1 MNGIYLDNAAT
12 SFPKPEEVYRA
23 VEDYMRRCGGTPA
36 RGRHPRALHA
46 GRVVSECRQGLLR
59 LLGAPTPEYALAFT
73 SGATEALNLA
83 LKGLLPPEAHVVVTD
98 LEHNSVFRP
107 LQALRRER
115 GVRWTRVAPLG
126 DGTVAP
132 GDIARA
138 MGPETRLVVTT
149 HASNVLGTVLDVPAI
164 AEVAH
169 RRGVPV
175 LVDAAQTA
183 GVVPLSI
190 GSWEIDMLA
199 FTGHKSLLGPP
210 GTGGLIFRSDL
221 PIRPIK
227 EGGTGTSS
235 ERDSQPE
242 ELPDRLE
249 AGSPNMYGIAGL
261 AAAVG
266 FLERLGVESIG
277 RRKARQLAELR
288 ARLAAIPG
296 IRLYGSADPQRSAG
310 ILAFNVEGVSSERVA
325 EELWKSA
332 GIMVRAGLHCAPHL
346 HAHFGTLGQG
356 MVRVGIGFST
366 SDEELRIL
374 ADTVASG
381 ARAWSSEGP
390 SRAGERR
397 PG

>member
-12 SFPKPEEVYRA
+12 SFPKPEDVYRA
-23 VEDYMRRCGGTPA
+23 VEEYMRRCGGTPA
-36 RGRHPRALHA
+36 RGRHPRSLHA
-46 GRVVSECRQGLLR
+46 GRLMSECRERLLR
-59 LLGAPTPEYALAFT
+59 LAGAPAGDYALAFA

-83 LKGLLPPEAHVVVTD
+83 LKGFLPPGAHVVVTD

-115 GVRWTRVAPLG
+115 GIRWTRVAPRG

-132 GDIARA
+132 EDVERA
-138 MGPETRLVVTT
+138 IGPETRLVAVP
-149 HASNVLGTVLDVPAI
+149 HASNVLGTVVDVEAV
-164 AEVAH
+164 AGVAH

-183 GVVPLSI
+183 GVVPLRV
-190 GSWEIDMLA
+190 GAWGVDMLA

-221 PIRPIK
+221 ALRPLK
-227 EGGTGTSS
+227 EGGTGTFS

-261 AAAVG
+261 AAAAG
-266 FLERLGVESIG
+266 FLERAGVESIR
-277 RRKARQLAELR
+277 RRKVRQVDLLR
-288 ARLAAIPG
+288 SRLAAIPG
-296 IRLYGSADPQRSAG
+296 VRVYGSPDPEHSAG
-310 ILAFNVEGVSSERVA
+310 ILAFNVEGVSSEFVA
-325 EELWKSA
+325 DELWRKA
-332 GIMVRAGLHCAPHL
+332 GVMVRAGLHCAPHL
-346 HAHFGTLGQG
+346 HEHFGTARQG

-366 SDEELRIL
+366 SDEDLHLL
-374 ADTVASG
+374 ADVIASG
-381 ARAWSSEGP
+381 QDVWKAARSSSGI
-390 SRAGERR
+390 G
-397 PG
+397 G